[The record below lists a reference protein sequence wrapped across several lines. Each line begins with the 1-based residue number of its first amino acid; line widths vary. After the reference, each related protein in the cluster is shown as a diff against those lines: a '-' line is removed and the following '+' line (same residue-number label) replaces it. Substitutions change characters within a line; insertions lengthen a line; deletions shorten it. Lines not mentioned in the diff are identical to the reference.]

1 METGGSW
8 GSQSPSS
15 SFTGNHLPARNPR
28 LRSSSGLHLPNE
40 KGEEAQHLPPGR
52 LLSEDSD
59 LHVLQGLPEK
69 TPLPALDA
77 VLDEMTWRILLLKGF
92 LRTQSLL
99 MKETWVLKCC
109 REAPQSLLQGTLAS
123 RDPQFG
129 KK

>member
-1 METGGSW
+1 M
-8 GSQSPSS
+8 
-15 SFTGNHLPARNPR
+15 LA
-28 LRSSSGLHLPNE
+28 
-40 KGEEAQHLPPGR
+40 PGR
-52 LLSEDSD
+52 LLPEDAD
-59 LHVLQGLPEK
+59 LHVLQGLLEK

-77 VLDEMTWRILLLKGF
+77 LLDEMTWRILSLEGF

-99 MKETWVLKCC
+99 IKETWGLKCC